1 MIGLDTNILLRWLI
15 DSDEAGISSSKREIE
30 LVSKLLLSEKIK
42 FFVNPI
48 VISETSWILEQ
59 KLKLKRHEVGEVI
72 DRLLYAVNIVL
83 GEPEAVKEARSVY
96 EESGAGFADCLL
108 GRMNVRAGCSHTL
121 TFDKKASRSIGF
133 RNLRTEGV

>member
-1 MIGLDTNILLRWLI
+1 MIGLDTNILLRWLM
-15 DSDEAGISSSKREIE
+15 DSEEAGIGSSKTEIE
-30 LVSKLLLSEKIK
+30 LVSKLLLSERTK

-48 VISETSWILEQ
+48 VIAETTWILEQ
-59 KLKLKRHEVGEVI
+59 KLKLKRHDVCEVI

-96 EESGAGFADCLL
+96 EESGSGFADCLL
-108 GRMNVRAGCSHTL
+108 GRMNMRTGCSHTL

-133 RNLRTEGV
+133 RNLRTAGA